1 MCTEFRDGLIL
12 PAMVEVGIG
21 TARFGALIILGS
33 AMACGGAAVPQARMT
48 SAETEVRAAEV
59 AGAPDVPQGKLHLKY
74 ARDQIEEAK
83 ALIEDGK
90 NEAADRVLQRAEVDA
105 RYAHSLADQE
115 EAQKEAQEVLDKIE
129 ELTKGVGK

>member
-1 MCTEFRDGLIL
+1 M
-12 PAMVEVGIG
+12 A
-21 TARFGALIILGS
+21 
-33 AMACGGAAVPQARMT
+33 ACGGAAVPQARMT

-59 AGAPDVPQGKLHLKY
+59 AGAPEVPKGKLHLKY

-83 ALIEDGK
+83 ALIEEGK

-115 EAQKEAQEVLDKIE
+115 EAQQEAQEVLDRIE
-129 ELTKGVGK
+129 ELTQGVGK